1 MRTDDHPRGER
12 VCIPVRYG
20 GVGARSG
27 HTKVFLRC
35 GELLGGMS
43 TRSGGKC
50 VVDGSVADSK
60 RGARGSRC

>member
-1 MRTDDHPRGER
+1 
-12 VCIPVRYG
+12 VCIPVRHG
-20 GVGARSG
+20 GMGCARSG
-27 HTKVFLRC
+27 HTRAFLRR